1 MNYKE
6 IIVQNAKAKQTI
18 YLYLRQNGYSEN
30 FLKNLRKHF
39 GYIKLNDKD
48 CFISAFVKDGDII
61 KVNTSPNAKSCINSC
76 IIPLDI
82 VYEDDYILIVNKPS
96 GMSTM
101 PNRSH
106 FLYNLSGG
114 VLAYMQEKDSNFV
127 VRIVNRLDKDTAGL
141 IVVAKNSL
149 IANYFNENSNVIKKT
164 YYAVCE
170 GIIDKP
176 LVIDK
181 NIDTLKNEFGF
192 NNQKRVVSK
201 SGGKKATTFVN
212 PIKSFENT
220 TLLEITLK
228 HGRTHQIRVHLASEN
243 HPLVGDELYGNKSN
257 KISHT
262 ALCCTKLTFV
272 HPLQNKQLT
281 FFVPIPN
288 DILKLTGDKV

>member
-6 IIVQNAKAKQTI
+6 IVVQNAKPKQTI
-18 YLYLRQNGYSEN
+18 YLYLKQNGYSEN
-30 FLKNLRKHF
+30 FLRNLRKCF

-48 CFISAFVKDGDII
+48 CFINTLVKDGDVI
-61 KVNTSPNAKSCINSC
+61 KVNTSPNTKSRICSC

-82 VYEDDYILIVNKPS
+82 VYEDDYILIINKPS

-114 VLAYMQEKDSNFV
+114 VLAYMQDKDPNFV

-141 IVVAKNSL
+141 IIVAKNSL
-149 IANYFNENSNVIKKT
+149 VANYFNENCDVIQKT

-170 GIIDKP
+170 GIIDKQ

-192 NNQKRVVSK
+192 NNQKRVISK
-201 SGGKKATTFVN
+201 NGGKKAITYVK
-212 PIKSFENT
+212 PIKSFENM
-220 TLLEITLK
+220 TLIEITLE
-228 HGRTHQIRVHLASEN
+228 HGRTHQIRVHLASEE
-243 HPLVGDELYGNKSN
+243 HPLVGDELYGNKSQ
-257 KISHT
+257 KISHS
-262 ALCCTKLTFV
+262 ALCCTSITFV
-272 HPLQNKQLT
+272 HPVKNKQMT
-281 FFVPIPN
+281 FNVKIPS
-288 DILKLTGDKV
+288 DILKLTGNKV